1 MHTILLDKYINKPAL
16 IIDDRV
22 VIFIEMLQMSDAI
35 VYEMFDNL
43 NISITSKTLETL
55 RKVEYKIYYIENG
68 DIVAYS

>member
-1 MHTILLDKYINKPAL
+1 MHTISLDKYINKPAL
-16 IIDDRV
+16 IIDDRT

-35 VYEMFDNL
+35 VYEMFNKL